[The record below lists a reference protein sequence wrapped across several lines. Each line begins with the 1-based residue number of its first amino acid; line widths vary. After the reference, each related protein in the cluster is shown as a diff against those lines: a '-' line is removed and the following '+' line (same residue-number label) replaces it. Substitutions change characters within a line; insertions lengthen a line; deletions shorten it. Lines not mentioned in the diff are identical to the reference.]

1 MFGLSEQVERE
12 WADAVRAAV
21 PVCNQEQVARARET
35 VDPDDAGQL
44 ALGLLDVQVARTD
57 DHIDPADRLGPV
69 RERGDRLGAA
79 HPIRARRARE
89 RTGGEDR
96 GVDLARGVGRSA
108 HRDVGHAGRAR
119 RDDPHNDRARIGCA
133 AAGHVH
139 RGPVDR
145 RATERHVVAAEGHRD
160 PLAGLRR
167 RLDGHGADVLDCL
180 LKAVPHTRV
189 ELLERARRRRVLHP
203 ERERRGVCRVEP
215 ARVFEDGL
223 VAPVANLIDDL
234 GDRRLDG
241 G

>member
-12 WADAVRAAV
+12 WADAVRAPV

-44 ALGLLDVQVARTD
+44 PLGLLDVQVAPDQRSHRPGRPSRSRT
-57 DHIDPADRLGPV
+57 
-69 RERGDRLGAA
+69 
-79 HPIRARRARE
+79 RARRSPGRRPSEYVRVAPVSAQAAS
-89 RTGGEDR
+89 TR

-119 RDDPHNDRARIGCA
+119 RDNPHNDRARIGCA
-133 AAGHVH
+133 ASGHVH

-145 RATERHVVAAEGHRD
+145 RAAERHVVAAEGHRD

-180 LKAVPHTRV
+180 VKAVPHTRV
-189 ELLERARRRRVLHP
+189 EGCPGARV
-203 ERERRGVCRVEP
+203 P
-215 ARVFEDGL
+215 ARC
-223 VAPVANLIDDL
+223 PPP
-234 GDRRLDG
+234 
-241 G
+241 